1 MANRRG
7 KVETVADFLSGGAL
21 SWALKSPSP
30 QMVTAAMKLEA
41 DCFSAG
47 KL

>member
-21 SWALKSPSP
+21 SWALKSP